1 MIRTA
6 YFYKYNEVTTTI
18 KPKTPS
24 WELFNQWWE
33 EFNSNVNLED
43 YSVYIG
49 GKFIIDPSTTK
60 DIDIILTGP
69 IYDYENLYNI
79 FKYGLD
85 LSLNK
90 YGIFVDLCWWDNI
103 DFFKYPKRKDFI
115 RYHNTIKMSGI
126 EYLIL
131 SDICVYDIN
140 HTTFDENLEVPEY
153 LAFNRVIL
161 PMDKQMNEKYNTPPI
176 KLR

>member
-1 MIRTA
+1 MTQDKLTVKAQEALAAAQERA
-6 YFYKYNEVTTTI
+6 SSAGPPE
-18 KPKTPS
+18 
-24 WELFNQWWE
+24 
-33 EFNSNVNLED
+33 
-43 YSVYIG
+43 
-49 GKFIIDPSTTK
+49 
-60 DIDIILTGP
+60 LTG
-69 IYDYENLYNI
+69 LHV
-79 FKYGLD
+79 LAA
-85 LSLNK
+85 LL
-90 YGIFVDLCWWDNI
+90 DNI